1 MKIMTGSSEKEKA
14 IVNSRLLLRAVAGMA
29 MLSAVSIPMPVRAA
43 DYDIDMSHS
52 FIQFR
57 ISHLGYSVL
66 NGRFNQ
72 FAGKFGWDQASP
84 LAAAVEVVV
93 DTASIDSNWAER
105 DKHLRSADFLDVA
118 QFPRA
123 TFKGTKYTGDA
134 RGGKMEGTLTLHGV
148 TKPLTLDVQIV
159 GAGPDPWGGYRA
171 GFKART
177 TLRRADFGI
186 TYELGPTAETMEF
199 ELFLEGIRK

>member
-1 MKIMTGSSEKEKA
+1 MNTPI
-14 IVNSRLLLRAVAGMA
+14 LLRAVAGMA
-29 MLSAVSIPMPVRAA
+29 MLSAMSIPMPVCAA
-43 DYDIDMSHS
+43 DYDIDMSHA
-52 FIQFR
+52 FIQFH

-72 FAGKFGWDQASP
+72 FAGKFSWDQASP
-84 LAAAVEVVV
+84 QSAVVEVVV

-105 DKHLRSADFLDVA
+105 DKHLRSADFLDVE

-134 RGGKMEGTLTLHGV
+134 GSGKMQGTLTLHGV
-148 TKPLTLDVQIV
+148 TKPLTLDVQFI

-186 TYELGPTAETMEF
+186 TYDLGPTAETMEF
-199 ELFLEGIRK
+199 DLFLEGIRK